1 MLTSLLLGLAAMGAQ
16 AGLHGF
22 IMPPKA
28 VREGAIREVQLS
40 PIFAEDF
47 TCSQHFAGQIP
58 YAGDDLGSDCM
69 ITGGVEGKSGYSRFF
84 RTDGRTDADWYG
96 WNAPVLS
103 PTDGIVAG
111 IVDKGGSQCPG
122 HNGTP
127 ARQHAPAPPQRRDHR
142 GDRACNSYS
151 RETRGEGSRRRGPCN
166 GGEQWDG
173 PQSSHPRRRLARG
186 HGRAPANPLGPGCR
200 RQAPIPIAMRP

>member
-69 ITGGVEGKSGYSRFF
+69 ITGGVEGKLGYSRFF
-84 RTDGRTDADWYG
+84 RTDGRTNADWYG

-103 PTDGIVAG
+103 PTDEIVAG
-111 IVDKGGSQCPG
+111 IVDKGGVNVPG
-122 HNGTP
+122 TM
-127 ARQHAPAPPQRRDHR
+127 
-142 GDRACNSYS
+142 
-151 RETRGEGSRRRGPCN
+151 
-166 GGEQWDG
+166 
-173 PQSSHPRRRLARG
+173 
-186 HGRAPANPLGPGCR
+186 GRPPANMLQLRRSDGIIVVIAHVTAIRVKLGEKVRAGEVLAMVGNNGMARSPHIHVGAWREATAEPLQIR
-200 RQAPIPIAMRP
+200 WDLDAAARLQSR